1 MTSYISAVAFP
12 ETISRGGL
20 LVKLRPLYER
30 IAHET
35 IHNTRRKH
43 VAVLADRLFYKQ
55 TSCFQPSWV
64 NDIRSTARPIRP
76 RPDLAYPRSGA
87 FIRDCWVARGSVGA
101 NHKPSS
107 RGTWR
112 ISIDSRS
119 TMMDRV
125 NSFRDC
131 FLKDQGFVP
140 PALLSSSLFSFA
152 DRRTEI
158 RRRIWKINL
167 ANYTRLFS
175 STILRLLQT
184 RIASNRTFGRN
195 WCFTAL

>member
-1 MTSYISAVAFP
+1 MERVEHVLHVFIGLSLAFVTRNGRAEELSELGEFRCSLSLTSYISAVAFP

-87 FIRDCWVARGSVGA
+87 FIRARTGTAGWLEEAWVRTISRRVVERGGSA
-101 NHKPSS
+101 
-107 RGTWR
+107 
-112 ISIDSRS
+112 
-119 TMMDRV
+119 
-125 NSFRDC
+125 
-131 FLKDQGFVP
+131 
-140 PALLSSSLFSFA
+140 
-152 DRRTEI
+152 
-158 RRRIWKINL
+158 
-167 ANYTRLFS
+167 
-175 STILRLLQT
+175 
-184 RIASNRTFGRN
+184 
-195 WCFTAL
+195 